1 VNLSRGIKR
10 SPVRAVIYS
19 PEGRGKS
26 TLASLLPDPVF
37 IDVEGGTHQ
46 LDVVRCEPQS
56 WTDLLAAFKEI
67 GGTQYRTAVI
77 DTADWAERLCS
88 DDLCARAGKK
98 SIEDFGYGKGYI
110 HLVEEFGRALKASD
124 WLISKGI
131 NVVWLAHSKVVR
143 TSPPDQTDGFDRY
156 ELKLSKQ
163 VAPLLKEWADLILF
177 ANVEM
182 TMVTGSDGK
191 VKAQGGKARVLHTVG
206 TAAWDA
212 KNRYGL
218 PETLPMERDTLA
230 PELARIFFDQIAP
243 TVRKPDAIP
252 GAAGDDTAPGPVP
265 AEARRENSP
274 VHAPTVPK
282 AAGEAAP
289 EEDPTITRAFD
300 PAEVQKALAA
310 AREVPGTF
318 ADPDLAQMFGGQE
331 AAAHEYLSTV
341 KKWITP
347 TQPLSALHPDH
358 VQKIKDKPKSFAAAA
373 KLTIN
378 QGAA

>member
-1 VNLSRGIKR
+1 MNLSKGIKK

-46 LDVVRCEPQS
+46 LDVIRLEPS
-56 WTDLLAAFKEI
+56 NWPEVLAAVETI
-67 GGTQYRTAVI
+67 GKKHAAEFRTVVF
-77 DTADWAERLCS
+77 DTADWVERLCS

-110 HLVEEFGRALKASD
+110 HLVEEFSRALKASD

-230 PELARIFFDQIAP
+230 PELRRIFFDQVAP

-252 GAAGDDTAPGPVP
+252 GTAGDDTAPGHVP
-265 AEARRENSP
+265 PEARREASP

-282 AAGEAAP
+282 AAGEGSAP
-289 EEDPTITRAFD
+289 N
-300 PAEVQKALAA
+300 QSN
-310 AREVPGTF
+310 TF
-318 ADPDLAQMFGGQE
+318 ADPELAAMFKGQE
-331 AAAHEYLSTV
+331 AAALAFLVE
-341 KKWITP
+341 KKGWLTD
-347 TQPLSALHPDH
+347 TQTLGDLSAENLA
-358 VQKIKDKPKSFAAAA
+358 KIKAKPKSFAVAAGLEV
-373 KLTIN
+373 LT
-378 QGAA
+378 

>member
-1 VNLSRGIKR
+1 MNLSRGIKK

-26 TLASLLPDPVF
+26 TLASLFPDPVF

-56 WTDLLAAFKEI
+56 WTDFLSAFKEI
-67 GGTQYRTAVI
+67 GSQSNQFRTVVI
-77 DTADWAERLCS
+77 DTADWAERLCTE
-88 DDLCARAGKK
+88 DLCARSGKK
-98 SIEDFGYGKGYI
+98 SIEDFGYGKGYV
-110 HLVEEFGRALKASD
+110 HLVEEFSRALKASD
-124 WLISKGI
+124 WLIAKGL

-182 TMVTGSDGK
+182 TMVTGTDGR

-230 PELARIFFDQIAP
+230 PDLCRIFFEQIQP
-243 TVRKPDAIP
+243 TVAKDNEIP
-252 GAAGDDTAPGPVP
+252 GVGADDSVQAPVP
-265 AEARRENSP
+265 VEARREASP
-274 VHAPTVPK
+274 VIAPTVPK
-282 AAGEAAP
+282 AAGEAPP
-289 EEDPTITRAFD
+289 EPDFGSESKQI
-300 PAEVQKALAA
+300 
-310 AREVPGTF
+310 PGSF
-318 ADPDLAQMFGGQE
+318 ADPDLAKWFGGQE
-331 AAAHEYLSTV
+331 AAAHTSLV
-341 KKWITP
+341 GMKWLTAD
-347 TQPLSALHPDH
+347 QPLSALDAGR
-358 VQKIKDKPKSFAAAA
+358 VAKINARPGAFAAAA
-373 KLTIN
+373 KLTLN

>member
-1 VNLSRGIKR
+1 MNLSKGIKK

-46 LDVVRCEPQS
+46 LDVVRCEPGT
-56 WTDLLAAFKEI
+56 WADVLAAFKEI
-67 GGTQYRTAVI
+67 GSAPNQFRTAVI
-77 DTADWAERLCS
+77 DTADWVERLCCE
-88 DDLCARAGKK
+88 DLCARAGKK
-98 SIEDFGYGKGYI
+98 SIEDFGYGKGYV

-218 PETLPMERDTLA
+218 PEVLPMERDSLA
-230 PELARIFFDQIAP
+230 PELRRVFFDQIAP

-252 GAAGDDTAPGPVP
+252 GLAGDDTAPTPVP
-265 AEARRENSP
+265 PETRREASP
-274 VHAPTVPK
+274 VQAPTVPV
-282 AAGEAAP
+282 AAGEKAP
-289 EEDPTITRAFD
+289 QQPEADFGADATP
-300 PAEVQKALAA
+300 L
-310 AREVPGTF
+310 PGTF
-318 ADPDLAQMFGGQE
+318 ADPDLAKMFKGQE
-331 AAAHEYLSTV
+331 AKAHAALV
-341 KKWITP
+341 AFKWIEAD
-347 TQPLSALHPDH
+347 QPLSALPAERVDT
-358 VQKIKDKPKSFAAAA
+358 IKKRPGAFAARAGI
-373 KLTIN
+373 TVN
-378 QGAA
+378 EGVV

>member
-1 VNLSRGIKR
+1 MNLSKGIKK

-46 LDVVRCEPQS
+46 LDVVRVEPGS
-56 WTDLLAAFKEI
+56 WPEVLAVVETIGKKHAGEFK
-67 GGTQYRTAVI
+67 TVVF
-77 DTADWAERLCS
+77 DTADWVERLCC

-98 SIEDFGYGKGYI
+98 SIEDFGYGKGYV

-124 WLISKGI
+124 WLISKGL

-182 TMVTGSDGK
+182 TMVTGTDGR

-218 PETLPMERDTLA
+218 PETLPMDKDTLA
-230 PELARIFFDQIAP
+230 PELRRIFFDQVAP
-243 TVRKPDAIP
+243 TVAKDNEIP
-252 GAAGDDTAPGPVP
+252 GVGADDSVQAPVP
-265 AEARRENSP
+265 PEARREASP

-282 AAGEAAP
+282 AAGEGSAQNQP
-289 EEDPTITRAFD
+289 N
-300 PAEVQKALAA
+300 
-310 AREVPGTF
+310 TF
-318 ADPDLAQMFGGQE
+318 ADPELAAMFKGQE
-331 AAAHEYLSTV
+331 AQALAFLVE
-341 KKWITP
+341 KKGWLTD
-347 TQPLSALHPDH
+347 TQTLGDLSAENLAYL
-358 VQKIKDKPKSFAAAA
+358 KSRPKAFAAAA
-373 KLTIN
+373 NLTLHT
-378 QGAA
+378 

>member
-1 VNLSRGIKR
+1 MNLSRGIKK

-19 PEGRGKS
+19 PEGRGKT

-46 LDVVRCEPQS
+46 LDVVRCEPGT
-56 WTDLLAAFKEI
+56 WGDVLAAFKEI
-67 GGTQYRTAVI
+67 GTRDFKTVVI
-77 DTADWAERLCS
+77 DTADWVERMCTE
-88 DDLCARAGKK
+88 DLCARAGKK
-98 SIEDFGYGKGYI
+98 SIEDFGYGKGYT

-124 WLISKGI
+124 WLISKGL

-182 TMVTGSDGK
+182 TMVQGTDGK
-191 VKAQGGKARVLHTVG
+191 IKAQGGKARVLHTVG

-218 PETLPMERDTLA
+218 PETLPMEKDTLA
-230 PELARIFFDQIAP
+230 PELHRIFFDQVAP

-252 GAAGDDTAPGPVP
+252 GLAGDDTAPAPVP
-265 AEARRENSP
+265 AETRRDASP

-282 AAGEAAP
+282 AAGEKPA
-289 EEDPTITRAFD
+289 EDDPTITRAFI

-310 AREVPGTF
+310 QATTATF
-318 ADPDLAQMFGGQE
+318 ADPELARMFAGQE
-331 AAAHEYLSTV
+331 AKALEFVVNQAKWLAPGQTLADILPPRLEHIKRRPQDFARAAG
-341 KKWITP
+341 
-347 TQPLSALHPDH
+347 
-358 VQKIKDKPKSFAAAA
+358 
-373 KLTIN
+373 LTIN